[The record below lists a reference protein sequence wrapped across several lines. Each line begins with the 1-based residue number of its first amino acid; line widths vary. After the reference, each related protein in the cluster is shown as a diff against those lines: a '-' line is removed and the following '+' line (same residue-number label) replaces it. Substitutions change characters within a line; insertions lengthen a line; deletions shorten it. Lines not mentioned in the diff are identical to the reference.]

1 MYRGMHPYSDT
12 HKTLLKLGHS
22 ERTLY
27 LQKGLIRGEQTQ
39 YWKKQ
44 DALRRAPVNMHLE
57 PTPGLTFSFLTTII
71 LMDLDTQKIL
81 GKEDEGK

>member
-1 MYRGMHPYSDT
+1 MLIIITEVTVLTDMYRGMHPYSDT

-39 YWKKQ
+39 Y
-44 DALRRAPVNMHLE
+44 
-57 PTPGLTFSFLTTII
+57 
-71 LMDLDTQKIL
+71 
-81 GKEDEGK
+81 

>member
-1 MYRGMHPYSDT
+1 
-12 HKTLLKLGHS
+12 
-22 ERTLY
+22 
-27 LQKGLIRGEQTQ
+27 
-39 YWKKQ
+39 
-44 DALRRAPVNMHLE
+44 MHLE